1 MQMNY
6 VRYRMAIKKFTQTF
20 GKFSGDVLKNYIK
33 NIDSMY
39 PREGTR
45 YQIIDGE
52 FTYLLV
58 TKN

>member
-1 MQMNY
+1 
-6 VRYRMAIKKFTQTF
+6 MAIKKFTQTF
-20 GKFSGDVLKNYIK
+20 GKFSSDVVKNYIK